1 MAEFLMPSLGADME
15 EGTLVE
21 WQVKPGDAVRRGQVV
36 AVVET
41 AKGAIDVEIFQ
52 EGTIDALLVEE
63 GATVPVGEPIAR
75 LGGAGEA
82 APHAAAVRAR
92 ASPAARRK
100 AEALGIALE
109 GVEGSGPEGAITIAD
124 VEAAASR
131 TAEAAPQEP
140 ASVSEST
147 PAGAEAQAAPASRAG
162 APDMRAIIAAA
173 MARSKREIPHYYL
186 GNWVDLSPA
195 NAWLADWNAS
205 HPVEERLIPGVLM
218 IRAVALALARFP
230 EFNGFYRHDAFV
242 PGDGVHVGAAISLRR
257 GGLIAPGIRDADTLG
272 LPELMT
278 AFRELVARA
287 RAGRLTSSEIA
298 GGTITVSSL
307 GEQGVEEVFPVIY
320 APQVAIV
327 GFGTP
332 VERPWLIQGR
342 IEPRWLVRATLAAD
356 HRVSDGHRGALFLG
370 AITRLLQEPE
380 TL

>member
-1 MAEFLMPSLGADME
+1 
-15 EGTLVE
+15 
-21 WQVKPGDAVRRGQVV
+21 
-36 AVVET
+36 
-41 AKGAIDVEIFQ
+41 
-52 EGTIDALLVEE
+52 
-63 GATVPVGEPIAR
+63 
-75 LGGAGEA
+75 
-82 APHAAAVRAR
+82 
-92 ASPAARRK
+92 
-100 AEALGIALE
+100 
-109 GVEGSGPEGAITIAD
+109 
-124 VEAAASR
+124 
-131 TAEAAPQEP
+131 
-140 ASVSEST
+140 
-147 PAGAEAQAAPASRAG
+147 
-162 APDMRAIIAAA
+162 MRAIIAAA

>member
-52 EGTIDALLVEE
+52 AGTVEALLVAE

-75 LGGAGEA
+75 LRGVGEA
-82 APHAAAVRAR
+82 APHAAALRAR

-131 TAEAAPQEP
+131 TASAAPP
-140 ASVSEST
+140 APATVST
-147 PAGAEAQAAPASRAG
+147 PARAGQAASPAPRAG

-186 GNWVDLSPA
+186 GNWVDLTPA

-230 EFNGFYRHDAFV
+230 EFNGFYRNDAFV

-332 VERPWLIQGR
+332 VERPWLIEGR

-356 HRVSDGHRGALFLG
+356 HRVSDGHRGALFLD